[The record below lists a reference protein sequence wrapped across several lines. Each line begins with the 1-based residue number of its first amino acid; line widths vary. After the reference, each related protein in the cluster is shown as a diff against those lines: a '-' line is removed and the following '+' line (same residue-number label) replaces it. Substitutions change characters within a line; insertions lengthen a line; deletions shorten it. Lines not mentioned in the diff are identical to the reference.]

1 MLHRTCLRLTF
12 TVLTA
17 GGVLSVGLAY
27 GQLFTAPAN
36 EHPNPYVT
44 INDHFKMPPGRTWES
59 TSAVDIDPDG
69 TSIWVGERCGANS
82 CAESDLDPILKF
94 DKDGNLVK
102 SFGAGMLIFPHG
114 IHVDRRGNV
123 WVTDA
128 QSPNGRD
135 PNREGKGHAVYKFN
149 PDGELLLTLGRPGVA
164 GELTDEEVAQIQS
177 RAEEILNG
185 TSEQAGDVLGDSLF
199 RQAVEDPT
207 LQRFDAV
214 TGNYNTFWI
223 ADRSFDNRT
232 SLIVD
237 PENGRI
243 PPLTEETEARQK
255 SQFANFARFLK
266 PEGPEDTGLT
276 VRCISYG
283 VPNLLTGYNSFFQ
296 IAQSPTHVVIL
307 QELIHDA
314 RVIPLDGRPHL
325 DEGIRQWHGDLRGH
339 WEGDTLVVVLRPRVF
354 LDT

>member
-1 MLHRTCLRLTF
+1 MRQRIPASLATLAAVIAVVSLLPVPVAGQSLGDAPDNWTIPRTADGQPDLQGVWSNNGTTPLERLETF
-12 TVLTA
+12 
-17 GGVLSVGLAY
+17 
-27 GQLFTAPAN
+27 
-36 EHPNPYVT
+36 E
-44 INDHFKMPPGRTWES
+44 GRT
-59 TSAVDIDPDG
+59 
-69 TSIWVGERCGANS
+69 
-82 CAESDLDPILKF
+82 
-94 DKDGNLVK
+94 
-102 SFGAGMLIFPHG
+102 
-114 IHVDRRGNV
+114 
-123 WVTDA
+123 
-128 QSPNGRD
+128 
-135 PNREGKGHAVYKFN
+135 
-149 PDGELLLTLGRPGVA
+149 
-164 GELTDEEVAQIQS
+164 ELTDEEVAQIQS
-177 RAEEILNG
+177 RAAEILNG

-243 PPLTEETEARQK
+243 PPLTEEAEARQK
-255 SQFANFARFLK
+255 SQFADFARFLK

-276 VRCISYG
+276 VHCISYG

-325 DEGIRQWHGDLRGH
+325 DEGIRQWHGDSRGH
-339 WEGDTLVVVLRPRVF
+339 WEGDTLVVETTNYAATSGSISARGGGDNLRIVERFTRVGP
-354 LDT
+354 DTIRWDVTYDDAETWTQPWTAMIALHKSEAAIFEYACHEGNYAMEGILAGARAQDQPEQ